1 MPPGV
6 PLPLIGA
13 RPMASADAA
22 EPLIWRPRLPA
33 HRRLAADPRDFR
45 RFRCGQQVGVF
56 LGHGWS
62 GAVVQQVGAEGV
74 LVRTKRQGEQRP
86 SALRVGDARN
96 LVPQQ
101 ELRSGSGGPSAQ
113 ATGL

>member
-1 MPPGV
+1 
-6 PLPLIGA
+6 
-13 RPMASADAA
+13 MASADST

-45 RFRCGQQVGVF
+45 RFHCGQRVGVF

-62 GAVVQQVGAEGV
+62 GAVVQQVGPEGV
-74 LVRTKRQGEQRP
+74 LVRTKRTGEQRR
-86 SALRVGDARN
+86 SALRVRDARN

-101 ELRSGSGGPSAQ
+101 ELRSGSAGAGEQ
-113 ATGL
+113 GTVL

>member
-1 MPPGV
+1 
-6 PLPLIGA
+6 
-13 RPMASADAA
+13 MASSDST
-22 EPLIWRPRLPA
+22 EPLIWRPRIPA

-45 RFRCGQQVGVF
+45 RFRCGERVGVF
-56 LGHGWS
+56 LGHSWTG
-62 GAVVQQVGAEGV
+62 GVVQQVGPEGV

-101 ELRSGSGGPSAQ
+101 ELRSGSGSANTQ

>member
-13 RPMASADAA
+13 RPMASSDST
-22 EPLIWRPRLPA
+22 EPLIWRPRIPA

-45 RFRCGQQVGVF
+45 RFRCGERVGVF
-56 LGHGWS
+56 LGHSWTG
-62 GAVVQQVGAEGV
+62 GVVQQVGPEGV

-101 ELRSGSGGPSAQ
+101 ELRSGSGSANTQ

>member
-1 MPPGV
+1 
-6 PLPLIGA
+6 
-13 RPMASADAA
+13 MASSDST
-22 EPLIWRPRLPA
+22 EPLIWRPRIPA

-45 RFRCGQQVGVF
+45 RFRCGERVGVF
-56 LGHGWS
+56 LGHSWTG
-62 GAVVQQVGAEGV
+62 GVVQQVGPEGV

-101 ELRSGSGGPSAQ
+101 ELRSGSGSAKTQ